1 MKIFDCCM
9 NVIRQLMFIY
19 TIKIKSNDQY
29 KNFEKIKEYKNETN
43 YSFMMKE
50 PSFDE
55 KKTKINEFISF
66 PMFLFHYFQ
75 LNHRKSSFQV
85 I

>member
-1 MKIFDCCM
+1 MI
-9 NVIRQLMFIY
+9 N
-19 TIKIKSNDQY
+19 IKI
-29 KNFEKIKEYKNETN
+29 FEKIKEYKNETN

-55 KKTKINEFISF
+55 KKTKIIEFISF
-66 PMFLFHYFQ
+66 LMFLFHYFP
-75 LNHRKSSFQV
+75 LIHRKSSFQG